1 MGKLNNYT
9 GLLCVA
15 ILALLGYQ
23 MFANRNSAAT
33 ASFLGRKHK

>member
-23 MFANRNSAAT
+23 MFVANKADKGT
-33 ASFLGRKHK
+33 ASLLGKRR